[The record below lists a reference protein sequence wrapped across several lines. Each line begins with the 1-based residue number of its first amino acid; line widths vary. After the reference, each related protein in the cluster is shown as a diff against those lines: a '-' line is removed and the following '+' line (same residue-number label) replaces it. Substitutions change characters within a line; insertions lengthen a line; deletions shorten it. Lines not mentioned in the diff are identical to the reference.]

1 MALKGDQPQ
10 TPVLRE
16 NYQAPVWLIDSI
28 DMTIV
33 LDAEQTRVA
42 AILKARRNPQ
52 LERAETDAALLLH
65 GVGLETRRVEVN
77 GRRLD
82 EKEYRVQGETLTIA
96 DVPDRARIVTEVMI
110 HPVEN
115 TALEGLYVS
124 GSSLLTQCEAEGF
137 RKITWFPDRPDV
149 MSRYRVRLE
158 ADRARYPVLLGNGNL
173 IDSGLLDGNRHYA
186 VWDDPFPKPSYLF
199 AIVAGELG
207 LLEDSFTTVSGRQVA
222 LKIYSEHQN
231 LGQLDHAMASLK
243 NSMAWDEQRYGLE
256 YDLDVY
262 HIVATHDFN
271 MGAMENKSLNIFNA
285 RYVLADPATAT
296 DFDYAGIE
304 GVIAHEYFHNWT
316 GNRVTCRDWF
326 QLTLKEGLT
335 VFRDQEFSADMQSV
349 AVTRIQNVDRLMNHQ
364 FPEDAGPMA
373 HPIRPQRYVEINN
386 FYTAT
391 VYEKG
396 AEIIRMYQTLLGR
409 DGFRR
414 GMDLYFERHDG
425 QAVTCDDFLAAMAD
439 ANAADLQQ
447 FSRWYDQVGTPKL
460 KVTADWIE
468 AEGALELT
476 FEQALIDHPDNTDLG
491 PLLLPVRMG
500 FIDAQG
506 QRLNARHESDVEACE
521 EHLIQLTEHRQTV
534 RFNGFD
540 SRPVVSL
547 LRDYSAPVALEFDW
561 SETELALLLAHDAD
575 PVARWLAGKRLAA
588 GVLDR
593 AIAAYRNAE
602 QIEAPEGLI
611 QAWKIVLDQA
621 EKEPSLAAELL
632 QLPSESELAL
642 RNRPIDVS
650 AIHHAR
656 ESIARHL
663 VDALSA
669 ELSDC
674 YRRFSARADWRFT
687 VEQVGRRRLANT
699 CLGWLVVGN
708 SVDADRQAVAQDQSA
723 DNLTDRF
730 AALSAL
736 VRADSSLAEAGLAAF
751 AERYRDNPLVMDKW
765 FALQAMRPVEA
776 SVEHVKGLMQ
786 HPAFSLKNPNKVRA
800 LIGSFAMHN
809 PIAFHRS
816 DGAGYALMV
825 EVLRE
830 LDTLNPQVAAR
841 LVAVF
846 NRWSDFAEPQKNLMA
861 DALKHVL
868 ALPGLSNDVAEI
880 AGAALARTG

>member
-16 NYQAPVWLIDSI
+16 NYQPPAWLIDSI
-28 DMTIV
+28 DMTIE
-33 LDAEQTRVA
+33 LDAEKTRVLA
-42 AILKARRNPQ
+42 ELHACRNPDIT
-52 LERAETDAALLLH
+52 ATDTALVLH
-65 GVGLETRRVEVN
+65 GVDLDTRSVQVN
-77 GRRLD
+77 DQALSEQD
-82 EKEYRVQGETLTIA
+82 YRIQGETLTIA
-96 DVPDRARIVTEVMI
+96 QVPDQARILTEVII
-110 HPVEN
+110 HPAAN

-158 ADRARYPVLLGNGNL
+158 ADRARYPVLLGNGNQV
-173 IDSGLLDGNRHYA
+173 DAGALDDTRHFA

-199 AIVAGELG
+199 AIVAGDLG
-207 LLEDSFTTVSGRQVA
+207 LLEDSFNTVSGRAVA

-231 LGQLDHAMASLK
+231 LGQLDHAMTSLK
-243 NSMAWDEQRYGLE
+243 NAMAWDEQRYGLE

-285 RYVLADPATAT
+285 RYVLADPDTAT
-296 DFDYAGIE
+296 DFDYAGVE

-349 AVTRIQNVDRLMNHQ
+349 AVTRIQNIDRLMNHQ

-439 ANAADLQQ
+439 ANATDLQQ
-447 FSRWYDQVGTPKL
+447 FSRWYNQVGTPKL

-468 AEGALELT
+468 ADGALELV
-476 FEQALIDHPDNTDLG
+476 FEQSLIDHPDNADLG
-491 PLLLPVRMG
+491 PLLIPVRMG
-500 FIDAQG
+500 FIDTDG
-506 QRLNARHESDVEACE
+506 QPVSARRDADTQARD
-521 EHLIQLTEHRQTV
+521 EHLIQLTESRQTV
-534 RFNGFD
+534 RFSGFN

-547 LRDYSAPVALEFDW
+547 LRDYSAPVALEFDV
-561 SETELALLLAHDAD
+561 SDRELALLLAHDAD

-593 AIAAYRNAE
+593 AIGQYQKGETIRP
-602 QIEAPEGLI
+602 PEPLI
-611 QAWKIVLDQA
+611 QAWKVVLQHA
-621 EKEPSLAAELL
+621 ATEPALAAELL

-642 RNRPIDVS
+642 RNQPIDVN

-656 ESIARHL
+656 QAIVRHL
-663 VDALSA
+663 VKALSA
-669 ELSDC
+669 ELNDC
-674 YRRFSARADWRFT
+674 YRQFSTGGNWHFNA
-687 VEQVGRRRLANT
+687 EQVGHRRLANT
-699 CLGWLVVGN
+699 CLGWLVAGN
-708 SVDADRQAVAQDQSA
+708 SAEADQQAVAQDQSA

-736 VRADSSLAEAGLAAF
+736 VRADSEHAEAQLEAF
-751 AERYRDNPLVMDKW
+751 AERYQDNPLVMDKW
-765 FALQAMRPVEA
+765 FALQAVRPVED
-776 SVEHVKGLMQ
+776 SVEQVRALMQ
-786 HPAFSLKNPNKVRA
+786 HPAFALKNPNKVRA
-800 LIGSFAMHN
+800 LIGSFGMHN
-809 PIAFHRS
+809 PIAFHRP

-825 EVLRE
+825 DVLKQ
-830 LDTLNPQVAAR
+830 LDALNPQVAAR

-861 DALKHVL
+861 DALNEVL
-868 ALPGLSNDVAEI
+868 AQPGLSNDVAEI
-880 AGAALARTG
+880 AGAALTRTG